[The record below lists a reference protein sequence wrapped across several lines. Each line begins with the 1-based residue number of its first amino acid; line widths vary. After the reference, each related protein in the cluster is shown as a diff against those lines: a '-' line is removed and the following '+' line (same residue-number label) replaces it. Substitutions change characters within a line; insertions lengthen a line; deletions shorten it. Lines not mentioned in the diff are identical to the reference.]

1 MTTRRDAVATMAW
14 KMSTDDVLL
23 GLGLVTVLAVGSQ
36 LLAGRLRLPAIVVLL
51 PVGFLAG
58 IATDDVHPDALL
70 GALYQP
76 FVSLAVGVILFEAG
90 LRLSVGEVARDIRKI
105 VGRLVSLGVLVT
117 WAGVT
122 VAVAL
127 LFDGLGDLVPLLIG
141 AVLVVSGPTVV
152 LPLLSFVRPAGK
164 VRSLLMWEGVLVD
177 PVGALLGVL
186 VFHAVLSGGS
196 GGQRW
201 RPGEMLLSV
210 GVGAL
215 VGAVAAAILWV
226 LLRETQRTAPRQ
238 AVPAVLMMVVAA
250 LVGADLIR
258 EDAGFVATTLMGA
271 VLANQ
276 RRIDVSLMLE
286 FHGTL
291 VQLLIGA
298 LFVLIAASVS
308 PSDVNAVLPGAL
320 VLVAAMVV
328 VIRPLAVA
336 LATWRSGLTLRERAF
351 VAWMAP
357 RGIVAGATASAFG
370 LELAQAKVP
379 GAEHIL
385 PIVFVAIFGTVVLYG
400 LTAAPVAR
408 LLGVAETTGRV
419 VLVVGGS
426 PWARAIAQALKAR
439 GLGVRLWSG
448 RADDQAAARA
458 VGLQADRGRMMLD
471 AMSREAELEDVTDAL
486 LLTANDDFNA
496 LAAVALRTELGHGR
510 VYRVAPDIDE
520 MDLLAPPDEPG
531 ILGADSLTSAELR
544 QRFAN
549 GARLV
554 EASVDGRSPRAGR
567 SDGELALFVVSAGGA
582 LQVVTEREEPR
593 TRAGDTVIVLADE
606 E

>member
-1 MTTRRDAVATMAW
+1 
-14 KMSTDDVLL
+14 MSTDDVLL

-36 LLAGRLRLPAIVVLL
+36 LLAGRVRLPAIVVLL

-58 IATDDVHPDALL
+58 IATDNVHPDALL

-105 VGRLVSLGVLVT
+105 VGRLVTVGVVVT

-122 VAVAL
+122 VAVVL
-127 LFDGLGDLVPLLIG
+127 LFNGLGDLVPLLIG

-152 LPLLSFVRPAGK
+152 LPLLSFVRPARK

-177 PVGALLGVL
+177 PIGALLGVL
-186 VFHAVLSGGS
+186 VFHAVLSGAS

-215 VGAVAAAILWV
+215 VGALAAAILWV

-238 AVPAVLMMVVAA
+238 SVPAVLMMVVAA
-250 LVGADLIR
+250 LVAADLIR

-276 RRIDVSLMLE
+276 HRIDVSLMLE

-320 VLVAAMVV
+320 ALVAAMVIV
-328 VIRPLAVA
+328 VRPLAVA

-379 GAEHIL
+379 GADRIL
-385 PIVFVAIFGTVVLYG
+385 PIAFVAIFGTVVLYG

-419 VLVVGGS
+419 VLVVGGT

-458 VGLQADRGRMMLD
+458 VGLHADRGRMMLD

-496 LAAVALRTELGHGR
+496 LAAIALRTELGHGR
-510 VYRVAPDIDE
+510 VYRVAPDIEE

-531 ILGADSLTSAELR
+531 ILGAESLTSAELER
-544 QRFAN
+544 RFAN

-554 EASVDGRSPRAGR
+554 EGRSPRASR
-567 SDGELALFVVSAGGA
+567 PNGELALFVITAGGA
-582 LQVVTEREEPR
+582 LHVVTGREEPP